1 MPYRKRWRPLDS
13 LRRRLRR
20 SQRDSLSPLTGQ
32 ATSTANLSVATDTQP
47 GGEERGPFSNAGYQP
62 NVGPRSHTEGMS
74 REQFSGF
81 LLNDYGIRDD
91 TTTVAEARAA
101 ADHNN

>member
-1 MPYRKRWRPLDS
+1 MATLS
-13 LRRRLRR
+13 L
-20 SQRDSLSPLTGQ
+20 
-32 ATSTANLSVATDTQP
+32 
-47 GGEERGPFSNAGYQP
+47 
-62 NVGPRSHTEGMS
+62 GMS

-101 ADHNN
+101 ADHNNTWAIYCKRWTEAADDLEQADCDALRT

>member
-1 MPYRKRWRPLDS
+1 MPPRRGAAARARTRAHTRRFTVRQVGPGQP
-13 LRRRLRR
+13 RRRRAAPTTMATL
-20 SQRDSLSPLTGQ
+20 SL
-32 ATSTANLSVATDTQP
+32 
-47 GGEERGPFSNAGYQP
+47 
-62 NVGPRSHTEGMS
+62 GMS

-101 ADHNN
+101 ADHNNTVHTSTPSAGR

>member
-1 MPYRKRWRPLDS
+1 MATLS
-13 LRRRLRR
+13 L
-20 SQRDSLSPLTGQ
+20 
-32 ATSTANLSVATDTQP
+32 
-47 GGEERGPFSNAGYQP
+47 
-62 NVGPRSHTEGMS
+62 GMS

-101 ADHNN
+101 ADHNNTDHI